1 MEDGVGIELMSLH
14 HGNTVSKTKHTN
26 ATNNVL
32 YTHLTT
38 LESDSRST
46 LSPSSTIITTPNSA
60 AWVMQMADGAV
71 EYVVEVEMELG
82 HLFLVRPYGPPKRT

>member
-1 MEDGVGIELMSLH
+1 MEDGVGIEPMSLR

-32 YTHLTT
+32 RTHQTT

-46 LSPSSTIITTPNSA
+46 LSPSLTIITTPNST
-60 AWVMQMADGAV
+60 AWAMQMAEGAV
-71 EYVVEVEMELG
+71 EYVVEVEVELG
-82 HLFLVRPYGPPKRT
+82 HLVLVRPYGPPKGT